1 MYGDL
6 HQQVSTSLITLGVEF
21 RKLSVIEEQAH
32 SPTDEQNLS
41 TQSRTR
47 ITLERGDAMTVQVS
61 LKHFFKSLQ
70 CHAAKPNCTF
80 YGIAQLG
87 VCLTVIFQFFIPGTH
102 QTDKPISLHSLI
114 HVLDSGAS

>member
-47 ITLERGDAMTVQVS
+47 ITLERGDAMAVHVS
-61 LKHFFKSLQ
+61 LRIFFRKLQ
-70 CHAAKPNCTF
+70 CHEAKLGCTF
-80 YGIAQLG
+80 YGIAQVG
-87 VCLTVIFQFFIPGTH
+87 VFLIVLFQFFIPCTNK
-102 QTDKPISLHSLI
+102 TYKAISLHCLLY
-114 HVLDSGAS
+114 VLDS